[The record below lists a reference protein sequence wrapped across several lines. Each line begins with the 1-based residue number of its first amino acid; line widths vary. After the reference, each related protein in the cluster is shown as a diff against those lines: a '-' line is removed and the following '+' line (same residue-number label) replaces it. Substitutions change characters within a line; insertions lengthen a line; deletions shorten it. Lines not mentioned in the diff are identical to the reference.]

1 MAARETHA
9 AYTALITALKGINGS
24 TGGYWLN
31 LQGRV
36 YERLRV
42 PEEQGTRGMPF
53 ISAPVAF
60 DTPSFAHEEKRIVIT
75 WTQWIHLFVPEKASD
90 KRKSTSALLSLK
102 GRSDVMRALLLSKTP
117 GGFLTDTVDDL
128 SFLSGGGIFGAI
140 DADDTYAEVVVP
152 VELTLGFA
160 VGEIGSSA

>member
-1 MAARETHA
+1 MARETHA

-42 PEEQGTRGMPF
+42 PEEVSTRGMPF
-53 ISAPVAF
+53 ISAPASF
-60 DTPSFAHEEKRIVIT
+60 DAPSFAHEELLIRIT
-75 WTQWIHLFVPEKASD
+75 WTQWIHLFVPETATD
-90 KRKSTSALLSLK
+90 KRTSTSALQSHK
-102 GRSDVMRALLLSKTP
+102 ARSDVMRALLLSKTP
-117 GGFLTDTVDDL
+117 GGFLSDTVDDL
-128 SFLSGGGIFGAI
+128 SFVSGGGLFGAI
-140 DADDTYAEVVVP
+140 DADDTYAEVVIP

-160 VGEIGSSA
+160 VGDIGSSA